1 MAIKNLRRKYMAK
14 ILEKDALTFDDV
26 LLVPQYSEITPDM
39 ADVST
44 KLTNTFKMNVPFLSA
59 AMDTVSE
66 HKLVTALALAGGLG
80 VIHKNMSIADQAKEV
95 EMVKN
100 YEFDNEKYKRALVDK
115 KGRLCVG
122 AAIGVT
128 ADMMNRV
135 HALMDAGVDVFVL
148 DSAHGD
154 SKNIINAIKNLRLE
168 YPNMELIAGNVA
180 TYEGALDLMKAGAS
194 AVKVGMGPG
203 SICTTRIIA
212 GIGVPQLQAV
222 MDCARASKE
231 MNVPIIADGGIKYS
245 GDVVK
250 ALAAGAN
257 TVMLGGLFATCE
269 EAPGDIYE
277 SNGKKYRTYRGMGS
291 IEAMAKGSTDRY
303 FQTGHK
309 KFVAEG
315 VQGIVEVKTTVEELV
330 FQLVG
335 GLKAGMGYCGSKD
348 IPTLQ
353 EKGTFIKITNNA
365 LLESHPHDI
374 SIDKGE
380 PNYSVKLK

>member
-1 MAIKNLRRKYMAK
+1 MAK

-100 YEFDNEKYKRALVDK
+100 YEFDNEKYKRALIDK

-330 FQLVG
+330 FQLIG

>member
-1 MAIKNLRRKYMAK
+1 MAK

-100 YEFDNEKYKRALVDK
+100 YEFDNEKNKRVLIDK

-128 ADMMNRV
+128 ADMMDRV

-168 YPNMELIAGNVA
+168 YPSMELIAGNVA

-257 TVMLGGLFATCE
+257 TMMLGGLFATCE

-330 FQLVG
+330 FQLIG

>member
-1 MAIKNLRRKYMAK
+1 MAK

-100 YEFDNEKYKRALVDK
+100 YEFDNEKNKRALIDK

-128 ADMMNRV
+128 ADMMDRV

-168 YPNMELIAGNVA
+168 YPSMELIAGNVA

-269 EAPGDIYE
+269 EAPGDIFE

-348 IPTLQ
+348 ITTLQ

>member
-1 MAIKNLRRKYMAK
+1 MAK

-100 YEFDNEKYKRALVDK
+100 YEFDNEKNKRALIDK

-128 ADMMNRV
+128 ADMMDRV

-168 YPNMELIAGNVA
+168 YPSMELIAGNVA
-180 TYEGALDLMKAGAS
+180 TYEGTLDLMKAGAS

-330 FQLVG
+330 FQLIG

-348 IPTLQ
+348 ISTLQ

-374 SIDKGE
+374 SINKGE

>member
-1 MAIKNLRRKYMAK
+1 MAK

-100 YEFDNEKYKRALVDK
+100 YEFDNEKNKRALIDK

-128 ADMMNRV
+128 ADMMDRV

-154 SKNIINAIKNLRLE
+154 SKNIINAITNLRLE
-168 YPNMELIAGNVA
+168 YPSMELIAGNVA

-231 MNVPIIADGGIKYS
+231 MNIPIIADGGIKYS

-330 FQLVG
+330 FQLIG

>member
-1 MAIKNLRRKYMAK
+1 MAK

-100 YEFDNEKYKRALVDK
+100 YEFDNEKNKRVLIDK

-128 ADMMNRV
+128 ADIMDRV

-154 SKNIINAIKNLRLE
+154 SKNIINAIKNLKLE
-168 YPNMELIAGNVA
+168 YPSMELIAGNVA

-330 FQLVG
+330 FQLIG

>member
-1 MAIKNLRRKYMAK
+1 MAK

-100 YEFDNEKYKRALVDK
+100 YEFDNEKNKRVLKDK

-128 ADMMNRV
+128 ADMMDRV

-168 YPNMELIAGNVA
+168 YPSMELIAGNVA

-231 MNVPIIADGGIKYS
+231 MNIPIIADGGIKYS

-315 VQGIVEVKTTVEELV
+315 VQGIVEVKTTVGELV
-330 FQLVG
+330 FQLIG

>member
-1 MAIKNLRRKYMAK
+1 MAK
-14 ILEKDALTFDDV
+14 ILEKEALTFDDV

-100 YEFDNEKYKRALVDK
+100 YEFDNEKNKRALIDK

-128 ADMMNRV
+128 ADMMDRV

-168 YPNMELIAGNVA
+168 YPSMELIAGNVA

-330 FQLVG
+330 FQLIG

-348 IPTLQ
+348 ITTLQ

-374 SIDKGE
+374 SINKGE

>member
-1 MAIKNLRRKYMAK
+1 MAK

-100 YEFDNEKYKRALVDK
+100 YEFDNEKYKRVLIDK

-128 ADMMNRV
+128 ADMMDRV

-168 YPNMELIAGNVA
+168 YPSMELIAGNVA

-231 MNVPIIADGGIKYS
+231 MNIPIIADGGIKYS

-330 FQLVG
+330 FQLIG

-348 IPTLQ
+348 ILTLQ

>member
-1 MAIKNLRRKYMAK
+1 MAK

-80 VIHKNMSIADQAKEV
+80 VIHKNMFIADQAKEV

-100 YEFDNEKYKRALVDK
+100 YEFDNEKNKRVLIDK

-128 ADMMNRV
+128 ADMMDRV

-168 YPNMELIAGNVA
+168 YPSMELIAGNVA

-231 MNVPIIADGGIKYS
+231 MNIPIIADGGIKYS

-330 FQLVG
+330 FQLIG

>member
-1 MAIKNLRRKYMAK
+1 MAK

-100 YEFDNEKYKRALVDK
+100 YEFDNEKYKRVLIDK

-128 ADMMNRV
+128 ADMMDRV

-168 YPNMELIAGNVA
+168 YPSMELIAGNVA

-231 MNVPIIADGGIKYS
+231 MNIPIIADGGIKYS

-330 FQLVG
+330 FQLIG

-374 SIDKGE
+374 LIDKGE

>member
-1 MAIKNLRRKYMAK
+1 MAK

-44 KLTNTFKMNVPFLSA
+44 KLTSTFKMNVPFLSA

-100 YEFDNEKYKRALVDK
+100 YEFDNEKYKRALIDK

-128 ADMMNRV
+128 ADMMDRV

-168 YPNMELIAGNVA
+168 YPSMELIAGNVA

-231 MNVPIIADGGIKYS
+231 MNIPIIADGGIKYS

-330 FQLVG
+330 FQLIG

>member
-1 MAIKNLRRKYMAK
+1 MAK

-100 YEFDNEKYKRALVDK
+100 YEFDNEKNKRALIDK

-128 ADMMNRV
+128 ADMMDRV

-168 YPNMELIAGNVA
+168 YPSMELIAGNVA

-269 EAPGDIYE
+269 EVPGDIYE

-330 FQLVG
+330 FQLIG

>member
-1 MAIKNLRRKYMAK
+1 MAK

-100 YEFDNEKYKRALVDK
+100 YEFDNEKNKRVLIDK

-128 ADMMNRV
+128 ADIMDRV

-168 YPNMELIAGNVA
+168 YPRMELIAGNVA

-330 FQLVG
+330 FQLIG

>member
-1 MAIKNLRRKYMAK
+1 MAK

-100 YEFDNEKYKRALVDK
+100 YEFDNEKYKRALIDK

-168 YPNMELIAGNVA
+168 YPSMELIAGNVA

-315 VQGIVEVKTTVEELV
+315 V
-330 FQLVG
+330 
-335 GLKAGMGYCGSKD
+335 
-348 IPTLQ
+348 
-353 EKGTFIKITNNA
+353 
-365 LLESHPHDI
+365 
-374 SIDKGE
+374 
-380 PNYSVKLK
+380 

>member
-1 MAIKNLRRKYMAK
+1 MAK

-95 EMVKN
+95 ETVKN
-100 YEFDNEKYKRALVDK
+100 YEFDNEKNKRALIDK

-128 ADMMNRV
+128 ADMMDRV

-168 YPNMELIAGNVA
+168 YPSMELIAGNVA

-303 FQTGHK
+303 FQIGHK

-330 FQLVG
+330 FQLIG

>member
-1 MAIKNLRRKYMAK
+1 MAK

-100 YEFDNEKYKRALVDK
+100 YEFDNEKNKRVLIDK

-128 ADMMNRV
+128 ADMMDRV

-168 YPNMELIAGNVA
+168 YPSMELIAGNVA

>member
-1 MAIKNLRRKYMAK
+1 MAK

-100 YEFDNEKYKRALVDK
+100 YEFDNEKYKRALIDK

-128 ADMMNRV
+128 ADMMDRV
-135 HALMDAGVDVFVL
+135 HAVMDAGVDVFVL

-168 YPNMELIAGNVA
+168 YPSMELIAGNVA

-231 MNVPIIADGGIKYS
+231 MNVPIITDGGIKYS

-330 FQLVG
+330 FQLIG

>member
-1 MAIKNLRRKYMAK
+1 MAK

-80 VIHKNMSIADQAKEV
+80 VIHKSMSIADQAKEV

-100 YEFDNEKYKRALVDK
+100 YEFDNEKYKRVLIDK

-128 ADMMNRV
+128 ADMMDRV

-168 YPNMELIAGNVA
+168 YPSMELIAGNVA

-330 FQLVG
+330 FQLIG

>member
-1 MAIKNLRRKYMAK
+1 MAK
-14 ILEKDALTFDDV
+14 ILEKEALTFDDV

-100 YEFDNEKYKRALVDK
+100 YEFDNEKNKRALIDK

-128 ADMMNRV
+128 ADMMDRV

-168 YPNMELIAGNVA
+168 YPSMELIAGNVA

-330 FQLVG
+330 FQLIG
-335 GLKAGMGYCGSKD
+335 GLKAGMGYCGSKN

-353 EKGTFIKITNNA
+353 EKGAFIKITNNA

-374 SIDKGE
+374 SINKGE

>member
-1 MAIKNLRRKYMAK
+1 MAK

-100 YEFDNEKYKRALVDK
+100 YEFDNEKYKRALIDK

-122 AAIGVT
+122 AVIGVT
-128 ADMMNRV
+128 ADMMDRV

-168 YPNMELIAGNVA
+168 YPSMELIAGNVA

-330 FQLVG
+330 FQLIG

>member
-1 MAIKNLRRKYMAK
+1 M
-14 ILEKDALTFDDV
+14 
-26 LLVPQYSEITPDM
+26 
-39 ADVST
+39 
-44 KLTNTFKMNVPFLSA
+44 
-59 AMDTVSE
+59 MD
-66 HKLVTALALAGGLG
+66 
-80 VIHKNMSIADQAKEV
+80 
-95 EMVKN
+95 
-100 YEFDNEKYKRALVDK
+100 
-115 KGRLCVG
+115 
-122 AAIGVT
+122 
-128 ADMMNRV
+128 RV

-168 YPNMELIAGNVA
+168 YPSMELIAGNVA

-277 SNGKKYRTYRGMGS
+277 SNGKN
-291 IEAMAKGSTDRY
+291 IEL
-303 FQTGHK
+303 
-309 KFVAEG
+309 
-315 VQGIVEVKTTVEELV
+315 IVEWVL
-330 FQLVG
+330 
-335 GLKAGMGYCGSKD
+335 
-348 IPTLQ
+348 
-353 EKGTFIKITNNA
+353 
-365 LLESHPHDI
+365 
-374 SIDKGE
+374 
-380 PNYSVKLK
+380 

>member
-1 MAIKNLRRKYMAK
+1 MAK

-100 YEFDNEKYKRALVDK
+100 YEFDNEKNKRVLIDK

-128 ADMMNRV
+128 ADMMDRV

-168 YPNMELIAGNVA
+168 YPSMELIAGNVA

-353 EKGTFIKITNNA
+353 GKGTFIKITNNA

>member
-1 MAIKNLRRKYMAK
+1 MAK

-26 LLVPQYSEITPDM
+26 LLVPQYSKITPDM

-100 YEFDNEKYKRALVDK
+100 YEFDNEKNKRVLIDK

-128 ADMMNRV
+128 ADMMDRV

-168 YPNMELIAGNVA
+168 YPSMELIAGNVA

-330 FQLVG
+330 FQLIG

>member
-1 MAIKNLRRKYMAK
+1 MAK

-26 LLVPQYSEITPDM
+26 LLVPQYSEITPDL

-100 YEFDNEKYKRALVDK
+100 YEFDNEKNKRVLIDK

-128 ADMMNRV
+128 ADMMDRV

-168 YPNMELIAGNVA
+168 YPSMELIAGNVA

-277 SNGKKYRTYRGMGS
+277 SKGKKYRTYRGMGS

-330 FQLVG
+330 FQLIG

-374 SIDKGE
+374 SINKGE

>member
-1 MAIKNLRRKYMAK
+1 MAK

-100 YEFDNEKYKRALVDK
+100 YEFDNEKYKRALIDK
-115 KGRLCVG
+115 KGKLCVG

-128 ADMMNRV
+128 ADMMDRV

-168 YPNMELIAGNVA
+168 YPSMELIAGNIA

-330 FQLVG
+330 FQLIG
-335 GLKAGMGYCGSKD
+335 GLKVGMGYCGSKD

>member
-1 MAIKNLRRKYMAK
+1 MAK

-100 YEFDNEKYKRALVDK
+100 YEFDNEKNKRVLIDK
-115 KGRLCVG
+115 KGKLCVG

-128 ADMMNRV
+128 ADMMDRV

-168 YPNMELIAGNVA
+168 YPSMELIAGNVA

-330 FQLVG
+330 FQLIG

>member
-1 MAIKNLRRKYMAK
+1 MAK

-100 YEFDNEKYKRALVDK
+100 YEFDNEKNKRVLIDK

-128 ADMMNRV
+128 ADMMDRV

-168 YPNMELIAGNVA
+168 YPSMELIAGNVA

-330 FQLVG
+330 FQLIG

>member
-1 MAIKNLRRKYMAK
+1 MAK

-100 YEFDNEKYKRALVDK
+100 YEFDNEKYKRVLIDK

-128 ADMMNRV
+128 ADMMDRV

-168 YPNMELIAGNVA
+168 YPSMELVAGNVA

-257 TVMLGGLFATCE
+257 TVMLGGLFVTCE

-330 FQLVG
+330 FQLIG

>member
-1 MAIKNLRRKYMAK
+1 MAK

-100 YEFDNEKYKRALVDK
+100 YEFDNEKNKRALIDK

-128 ADMMNRV
+128 ADMMDRA

-168 YPNMELIAGNVA
+168 YPSMELIAGNVA

-330 FQLVG
+330 FQLIG

>member
-1 MAIKNLRRKYMAK
+1 MAK
-14 ILEKDALTFDDV
+14 IFEKDALTFDDV

-100 YEFDNEKYKRALVDK
+100 YEFDNEKNKRVLIDK

-128 ADMMNRV
+128 ADMMDRV

-168 YPNMELIAGNVA
+168 YPSMELIAGNVA

-231 MNVPIIADGGIKYS
+231 MNIPIIADGGIKYS

-330 FQLVG
+330 FQLIG

>member
-1 MAIKNLRRKYMAK
+1 MAK

-80 VIHKNMSIADQAKEV
+80 IIHKNMSIADQAKEV

-100 YEFDNEKYKRALVDK
+100 YEFDNEKYKRVLIDK

-128 ADMMNRV
+128 ADMMDRV

-168 YPNMELIAGNVA
+168 YPSMELIAGNVA

-269 EAPGDIYE
+269 EAPGDIFE

-330 FQLVG
+330 FQLIG

>member
-1 MAIKNLRRKYMAK
+1 MAK

-100 YEFDNEKYKRALVDK
+100 YELDNEKYKRALIDK

-128 ADMMNRV
+128 ADMMDRV

-168 YPNMELIAGNVA
+168 YPSMELIAGNVA

-277 SNGKKYRTYRGMGS
+277 SNGKN
-291 IEAMAKGSTDRY
+291 IEL
-303 FQTGHK
+303 
-309 KFVAEG
+309 
-315 VQGIVEVKTTVEELV
+315 IVEWVL
-330 FQLVG
+330 
-335 GLKAGMGYCGSKD
+335 
-348 IPTLQ
+348 
-353 EKGTFIKITNNA
+353 
-365 LLESHPHDI
+365 
-374 SIDKGE
+374 
-380 PNYSVKLK
+380 

>member
-1 MAIKNLRRKYMAK
+1 MAK

-100 YEFDNEKYKRALVDK
+100 YEFDNEKYKRALIDK

-269 EAPGDIYE
+269 EAPGDIFE

-315 VQGIVEVKTTVEELV
+315 VQGIVEVKTTVEELI

>member
-1 MAIKNLRRKYMAK
+1 MAK

-100 YEFDNEKYKRALVDK
+100 YEFDNEKNKRVLIDK

-128 ADMMNRV
+128 ADMMDRV

-168 YPNMELIAGNVA
+168 YPSMELIAGNVA

-330 FQLVG
+330 FQLIG

-353 EKGTFIKITNNA
+353 EKGAFIKITNNA

>member
-1 MAIKNLRRKYMAK
+1 MAK

-39 ADVST
+39 SDVST

-100 YEFDNEKYKRALVDK
+100 YEFDNEKNKRVLIDK

-128 ADMMNRV
+128 ADMMDRV

-168 YPNMELIAGNVA
+168 YPSMELIAGNVA

-330 FQLVG
+330 FQLIG

>member
-1 MAIKNLRRKYMAK
+1 MAK

-100 YEFDNEKYKRALVDK
+100 YEFDNEKNKRALIDK

-128 ADMMNRV
+128 ADMMDRV

-168 YPNMELIAGNVA
+168 YSSMELIAGNVA

-330 FQLVG
+330 FQLIG

>member
-1 MAIKNLRRKYMAK
+1 MAK

-80 VIHKNMSIADQAKEV
+80 IIHKNMSIADQAKEV

-100 YEFDNEKYKRALVDK
+100 YEFDNEKYKRVLIDK

-128 ADMMNRV
+128 ADMMDRV

-168 YPNMELIAGNVA
+168 YPSMELIAGNVA

-194 AVKVGMGPG
+194 TVKVGMGPG

-231 MNVPIIADGGIKYS
+231 MNIPIIADGGIKYS

-330 FQLVG
+330 FQLIG

>member
-1 MAIKNLRRKYMAK
+1 MAK

-100 YEFDNEKYKRALVDK
+100 YEFDNEKNKRALIDK

-128 ADMMNRV
+128 ADMMDRV

-168 YPNMELIAGNVA
+168 YPSMELIAGNVA

-269 EAPGDIYE
+269 EAPGDIFE
-277 SNGKKYRTYRGMGS
+277 SNGKN
-291 IEAMAKGSTDRY
+291 IEL
-303 FQTGHK
+303 
-309 KFVAEG
+309 
-315 VQGIVEVKTTVEELV
+315 IVEWVL
-330 FQLVG
+330 
-335 GLKAGMGYCGSKD
+335 
-348 IPTLQ
+348 
-353 EKGTFIKITNNA
+353 
-365 LLESHPHDI
+365 
-374 SIDKGE
+374 
-380 PNYSVKLK
+380 